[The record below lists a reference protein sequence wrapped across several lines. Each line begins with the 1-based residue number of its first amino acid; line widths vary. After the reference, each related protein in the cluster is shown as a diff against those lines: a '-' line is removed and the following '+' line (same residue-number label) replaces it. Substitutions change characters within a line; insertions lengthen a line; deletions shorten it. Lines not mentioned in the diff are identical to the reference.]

1 LDELDLEYKPF
12 GDWGNGPLTAAALS
26 ALQLDP
32 KPFVAQA
39 ISSSKLLK
47 LRDHD
52 LRTRFGL
59 DQIGINKVALLQDGH
74 KMFTGI
80 EAMGPKSSR
89 GSISIGNMEQYLVIK
104 HNMREANA
112 KTLSMESFGEMQV
125 GQMAPASFLT
135 FVKVYPTLREKL
147 DDLMSGQRDTKRA
160 RQEL

>member
-1 LDELDLEYKPF
+1 LTYLVTRKVVADLRAAVPLLLQLLINLASGPLEGLQVLVRLGAAAAVKQLMRWEDMKAKAAHFLRLLDELDLEYKPF

-59 DQIGINKVALLQDGH
+59 DQI
-74 KMFTGI
+74 
-80 EAMGPKSSR
+80 
-89 GSISIGNMEQYLVIK
+89 
-104 HNMREANA
+104 
-112 KTLSMESFGEMQV
+112 
-125 GQMAPASFLT
+125 
-135 FVKVYPTLREKL
+135 
-147 DDLMSGQRDTKRA
+147 
-160 RQEL
+160 